1 MHTQTLNHS
10 SEHLL
15 GNELPQVF
23 VDKQGSVDTLF
34 DHIDQAIHNGAKSL
48 CILACDENDFDTQQA
63 LIDEKLKA
71 LPIPVFGGIFPQIIA
86 DAENLEKGSLV
97 LALPLEVSTY
107 YVEHL
112 SDPDE
117 DYYDQI
123 EQWSD
128 HINVHS
134 SLITLVDGL
143 SSRISAVLED
153 LYDILGSDYQYI
165 GGGAGSLSFR
175 QKPCLFS
182 NDGLRQDC
190 AQITKINEPIDLGI
204 KHGWQPFAGPFF
216 ITGANHTAI
225 QTLDYRPAFEV
236 YQEVVEKD
244 SGKSFQDTDFFD
256 LAKAYPFGLD
266 RLKGD
271 VVVRDPLYRQEDE
284 LICVGEV
291 PSNHMVYILKG
302 DAEQLLAA
310 SKQSAE
316 TAVCAKTD
324 YHFAILFDCISRV
337 LFLEDRF
344 QEEIGN
350 IKTQLPN
357 ALPLIGV
364 LSLGEIADAGNA
376 CLEFFNKTIVLGS
389 VVKHREA
396 S

>member
-1 MHTQTLNHS
+1 MHALNQP
-10 SEHLL
+10 HLL
-15 GNELPQVF
+15 
-23 VDKQGSVDTLF
+23 VDQQGSLATLF
-34 DHIDQAIHNGAKSL
+34 DYIDQAINIGAKSL
-48 CILACDENDFDTQQA
+48 CILACDNNAFDSQQA
-63 LIDEKLKA
+63 MLDDKLNA

-86 DAENLEKGSLV
+86 NAETLEKGSLV
-97 LALPLEVSTY
+97 LALPLNVSSY
-107 YVEHL
+107 HVERL
-112 SDPDE
+112 SDADE

-123 EQWSD
+123 EEWSD
-128 HINVHS
+128 NIKPNS

-165 GGGAGSLSFR
+165 GGGAGSLSFQ

-182 NDGLRQDC
+182 NQGLRKDC
-190 AQITKINEPIDLGI
+190 AQITLLDVPIDLGI
-204 KHGWQPFAGPFF
+204 KHGWQSFAGSFF

-244 SGKSFQDTDFFD
+244 SGESFQDTDFFD

-271 VVVRDPLYRQEDE
+271 VVVRDPLYRNENE
-284 LICVGEV
+284 LVCVGEV

-302 DAEQLLAA
+302 DADQLLEA

-316 TAVCAKTD
+316 AAVCTD
-324 YHFAILFDCISRV
+324 TNYHFAILFDCISRV

-344 QEEIGN
+344 QEEIDN
-350 IKTQLPN
+350 IKTKLPEE
-357 ALPLIGV
+357 LPLIGV

-389 VVKHREA
+389 IVKARNNAE
-396 S
+396 